1 MFHKYIIIVPKN
13 KKAEKALDYDQAK
26 NGDLMELFLTK
37 EEFYILWNADVFDLL
52 NEVGDA
58 WIDEY
63 EEGDITSAEN
73 LQKSIQALQAKDY
86 SHNTQLS
93 ALVNKLIQLMQEA
106 LKRGVGIYFY
116 F

>member
-1 MFHKYIIIVPKN
+1 MRRYVIIVPKN
-13 KKAEKALDYDQAK
+13 KKADDRFFHGQSI
-26 NGDLMELFLTK
+26 DIELTRWWLTK
-37 EEFYILWNADVFDLL
+37 KEFSTLWNAEVFDLL

-63 EEGDITSAEN
+63 EEGDITSAER
-73 LQKSIQALQAKDY
+73 LQKSIKALQAEDY
-86 SHNTQLS
+86 SHNAQLS
-93 ALVNKLIQLMQEA
+93 ALVDKLIQLMQEA

>member
-1 MFHKYIIIVPKN
+1 MPHEYTITLPKN
-13 KKAEKALDYDQAK
+13 KKAEEALNYNQAK
-26 NGDLMELFLTK
+26 NEDLIELSLTK
-37 EEFYILWNADVFDLL
+37 EEFYILWNAEVFDLL

-63 EEGDITSAEN
+63 EEGDITSAER
-73 LQKSIQALQAKDY
+73 LQKSIKALQAEDY
-86 SHNTQLS
+86 SHNAQLS
-93 ALVNKLIQLMQEA
+93 ALVDKLIQLMQEA